1 MNRETLCPDGQEPKR
16 QLCADCP
23 MGVRD
28 EWRKRAS
35 LLRLELL
42 RHDLDLREFK
52 IANLIL
58 DKTFG
63 WQRDEVVFPQLRFFT
78 DFTGIQPSDVVKVL
92 KSLHARRLISI
103 TTKKGQPHYA
113 INPDPDRWKA
123 LPRTTTETIQATNNL
138 MREING
144 LEPLPIEM
152 EAQLNFKI
160 RPFPKKTG
168 AKTGDLPMC
177 EPQCLQTGEF
187 PNLM

>member
-1 MNRETLCPDGQEPKR
+1 MKCESPCPDGQEPKW

-23 MGVRD
+23 MGERD
-28 EWRKRAS
+28 EWRQRGAM
-35 LLRLELL
+35 LRLELL

-63 WQRDEVVFPQLRFFT
+63 WQREEVVFPQLRFFT
-78 DFTGIQPSDVVKVL
+78 DFTGIQPSDVVKVI
-92 KSLHARRLISI
+92 KSLHARRVIRVV
-103 TTKKGQPHYA
+103 TKKGQPHYSMNA
-113 INPDPDRWKA
+113 NSEAWKA
-123 LPRTTTETIQATNNL
+123 LPRATTETIQATNNL

-144 LEPLPIEM
+144 LEPLPIAL

-160 RPFPKKTG
+160 GPSAKKTG
-168 AKTGDLPMC
+168 AKTGALPMC